1 VNAYKAKQDA
11 LRAYHLDRVTSRF
24 KMLISAENAELL
36 AGLLGSDSGDEEGA
50 A

>member
-1 VNAYKAKQDA
+1 MNAYKAKQDA